1 MNMQTINQL
10 MGDLQTLARQLYA
23 LRNDRKTTLNVLL
36 IADEQYTHVTDYE
49 NDLVFFLNFTSPNQ
63 IFK

>member
-49 NDLVFFLNFTSPNQ
+49 NDLVFF
-63 IFK
+63 